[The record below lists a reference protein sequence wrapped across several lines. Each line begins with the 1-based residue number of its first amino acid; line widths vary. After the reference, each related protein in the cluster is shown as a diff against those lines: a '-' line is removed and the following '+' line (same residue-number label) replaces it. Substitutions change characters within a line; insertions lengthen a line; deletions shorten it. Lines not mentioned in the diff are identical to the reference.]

1 MTYRLL
7 AMDLDGT
14 LIGNDLLLSERVKRA
29 VARAAAAGVR
39 PALATGRMFRAS
51 LPFARELAITAP
63 LICYQGALIRE
74 VEGDRVLYHQPVP
87 LELARDAI
95 AAAQAR
101 GLVALGYIDDWCY
114 AGQDTPEAQFYA
126 RHSRV
131 QPRFVGDLLAW
142 LQEPPTK
149 IVVVSTAEQT
159 DANVAEFRRR
169 FGERLN
175 VTKSYPLFTEI
186 IHPEVSKGRALA
198 RLAELL
204 GVGREEVAAIG
215 DNLNDLDMLEYAG
228 LGIAMGGSA
237 ALVQQ
242 QADWVCPP
250 EAEDGVAVA
259 IEERILAG
267 ATGGIAARA

>member
-39 PALATGRMFRAS
+39 PALATGRMFRAT
-51 LPFARELAITAP
+51 LPFARELAVTAP
-63 LICYQGALIRE
+63 LICYQGALVRE
-74 VEGDRVLYHQPVP
+74 VEGDTVLYHQPVP

-95 AAAQAR
+95 AEAQTR
-101 GLVALGYIDDWCY
+101 GLVALGYVDDWCY

-131 QPRFVGDLLAW
+131 QPRFVGDLLDW
-142 LQEPPTK
+142 LHDAPTK
-149 IVVVSTAEQT
+149 LVIVSTAEQT
-159 DANVAEFRRR
+159 DENVAHFRRR

-186 IHPEVSKGRALA
+186 IHAEVSKGKALA
-198 RLAELL
+198 RLAQQL
-204 GVGREEVAAIG
+204 GVAREEVVAIG
-215 DNLNDLDMLEYAG
+215 DNLNDLDMVSWAG
-228 LGIAMGGSA
+228 FGVAMGNA
-237 ALVQQ
+237 
-242 QADWVCPP
+242 P
-250 EAEDGVAVA
+250 EALKAAAKYVTGPIGEAGVAQV
-259 IEERILAG
+259 IERFVIGKEEPRI
-267 ATGGIAARA
+267 RA